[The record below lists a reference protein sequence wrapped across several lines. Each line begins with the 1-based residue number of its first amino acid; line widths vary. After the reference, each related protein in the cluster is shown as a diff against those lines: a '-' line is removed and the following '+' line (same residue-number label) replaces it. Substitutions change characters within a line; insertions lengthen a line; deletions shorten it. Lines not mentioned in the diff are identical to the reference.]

1 MKTML
6 LISALAAVL
15 AAVALAGPANAAD
28 PYADPY
34 KDLSIEQRAMVEQV
48 APTPASTTTSSGND
62 LRLTTLLDRAEGTY
76 RPGETVALT
85 VETTED
91 AYIWVF
97 DTGTSGRV
105 HQLFPNEYA
114 ADNFV
119 RAGQSLTLPGAQDD
133 YQFVVSQP
141 AGVELLTVIASPN
154 DKPLTQDLI
163 DRETNAG
170 PFLALLGTAASLSK
184 DLNITIMRDHPSAVA
199 HHQVFRIVE

>member
-6 LISALAAVL
+6 RVSALAAVL
-15 AAVALAGPANAAD
+15 AVVAITGPADA
-28 PYADPY
+28 ADPY

-48 APTPASTTTSSGND
+48 APTPASTATSGSS
-62 LRLTTLLDRAEGTY
+62 LTLTALLDRAEGTY

-85 VETTED
+85 VESTQD

-114 ADNFV
+114 TDNFV
-119 RAGQSLTLPGAQDD
+119 RAGHSLTLPDAQDD

-154 DKPLTQDLI
+154 NKPLTQNFI
-163 DRETNAG
+163 DRETRAG

-184 DLNITIMRDHPSAVA
+184 DLNITIQQDHPGAVA

>member
-1 MKTML
+1 MKTMFRV
-6 LISALAAVL
+6 SALAAAL
-15 AAVALAGPANAAD
+15 AAATVLGPANA
-28 PYADPY
+28 ADPY

-48 APTPASTTTSSGND
+48 APTPASTTTSSGNA

-76 RPGETVALT
+76 RPGENVALT

-119 RAGQSLTLPGAQDD
+119 RAGQSLTLPDAEDD
-133 YQFVVSQP
+133 YQFLVSEP
-141 AGVELLTVIASPN
+141 AGVELLTVIASRN
-154 DKPLTQDLI
+154 NKPLTRDLI
-163 DRETNAG
+163 DRETSAG
-170 PFLALLGTAASLSK
+170 PFLALQGTAASLSK
-184 DLNITIMRDHPSAVA
+184 DLSITIKRDHPSAVA
-199 HHQVFRIVE
+199 QHQVFHIVE

>member
-6 LISALAAVL
+6 RISALAAVL
-15 AAVALAGPANAAD
+15 AAVAVAGPANA
-28 PYADPY
+28 ADPY

-48 APTPASTTTSSGND
+48 APAPASTTTSGNS
-62 LRLTTLLDRAEGTY
+62 LSLTTLLDRDEGTY

-85 VETTED
+85 VKSTED

-97 DTGTSGRV
+97 DTGTSGKV

-114 ADNFV
+114 ADNFI
-119 RAGQSLTLPGAQDD
+119 RAGHSLTLPDAQDD
-133 YQFVVSQP
+133 YEFVVSQP

-154 DKPLTQDLI
+154 NKPLTQNFI
-163 DRETNAG
+163 DKKTSAG

-184 DLNITIMRDHPSAVA
+184 DLHITIQQDHPGAVA

>member
-1 MKTML
+1 MKTSL
-6 LISALAAVL
+6 CTSALAAAL
-15 AAVALAGPANAAD
+15 MAVATGGPASA
-28 PYADPY
+28 ADPY
-34 KDLSIEQRAMVEQV
+34 KDLSIEQRAMVEHV
-48 APTPASTTTSSGND
+48 APAPAGAVSSGSSGSS
-62 LRLTTLLDRAEGTY
+62 LQLTTMLDRAEGTY
-76 RPGETVALT
+76 KPGESVALT
-85 VETTED
+85 VKTTQD

-119 RAGQSLTLPGAQDD
+119 RAGHSLTLPSAQDD

-141 AGVELLTVIASPN
+141 AGVELLTVIASPD
-154 DKPLTQDLI
+154 DKPLTRNLI
-163 DRETNAG
+163 DRETSAG

-184 DLNITIMRDHPSAVA
+184 DLHVAIKQEHPGAVA

>member
-6 LISALAAVL
+6 CISALAAVL
-15 AAVALAGPANAAD
+15 AAVTAAGPAIA
-28 PYADPY
+28 ADPY

-48 APTPASTTTSSGND
+48 APAPASTTTSGNS
-62 LRLTTLLDRAEGTY
+62 LSLTTLLDRAEGTY
-76 RPGETVALT
+76 RPGEAVTLT
-85 VETTED
+85 VKSTKD

-119 RAGQSLTLPGAQDD
+119 RAGHSLSLPGAQDD

-141 AGVELLTVIASPN
+141 AGVELLTVVASPN
-154 DKPLTQDLI
+154 NRPLTQNFI
-163 DRETNAG
+163 DRETSAG
-170 PFLALLGTAASLSK
+170 PFLAMLGTAASLSK
-184 DLNITIMRDHPSAVA
+184 DLHIAIQQDHPGAVA

>member
-1 MKTML
+1 MKTIL
-6 LISALAAVL
+6 RISALAAVL
-15 AAVALAGPANAAD
+15 AAVALAGPALAAD
-28 PYADPY
+28 PF

-48 APTPASTTTSSGND
+48 APAPAATTSSENS
-62 LRLTTLLDRAEGTY
+62 LSLTTLLDRAEGTY
-76 RPGETVALT
+76 RPGDTVALT
-85 VETTED
+85 VKSTED

-114 ADNFV
+114 GDNFV
-119 RAGQSLTLPGAQDD
+119 RAGQSLTLPSAKDD

-154 DKPLTQDLI
+154 NKPLTQDFI

-170 PFLALLGTAASLSK
+170 PFLALLGTATSFSK
-184 DLNITIMRDHPSAVA
+184 DLQITIQQDHPGAVA

>member
-6 LISALAAVL
+6 RISALTAIL
-15 AAVALAGPANAAD
+15 AAVALAVPANA
-28 PYADPY
+28 ADPY

-48 APTPASTTTSSGND
+48 APTPASTTTLSGNA

-76 RPGETVALT
+76 RPGENVALT

-119 RAGQSLTLPGAQDD
+119 RAGQSLTLPDAKDD
-133 YQFVVSQP
+133 YQFLVSEP
-141 AGVELLTVIASPN
+141 AGVELLTVIASRN
-154 DKPLTQDLI
+154 NKPLTRDLI
-163 DRETNAG
+163 DRETSAG
-170 PFLALLGTAASLSK
+170 PFLALQGTAASLSK
-184 DLNITIMRDHPSAVA
+184 DLNITIKRDHPSAVA
-199 HHQVFRIVE
+199 QHQVFHIVE

>member
-1 MKTML
+1 MKTRL
-6 LISALAAVL
+6 VWTSALAAAMVAVL
-15 AAVALAGPANAAD
+15 AGGTASAAD
-28 PYADPY
+28 PF

-48 APTPASTTTSSGND
+48 APRPAGAAASGND
-62 LRLTTLLDRAEGTY
+62 LRLATMLDRAEGTY
-76 RPGETVALT
+76 RPGESVVLT
-85 VETTED
+85 VKTTQD

-119 RAGQSLTLPGAQDD
+119 RAGNSLTLPGAQDD

-141 AGVELLTVIASPN
+141 AGVELITVIASPDN
-154 DKPLTQDLI
+154 KPLTQDLI
-163 DRETNAG
+163 DRETSAG

-184 DLNITIMRDHPSAVA
+184 DLHVAMKQEHPGAVA

>member
-6 LISALAAVL
+6 RISALAAVL
-15 AAVALAGPANAAD
+15 AAVAIAD
-28 PYADPY
+28 PADAADPY

-48 APTPASTTTSSGND
+48 APEPAATTSSGNSPS
-62 LRLTTLLDRAEGTY
+62 LTTVLDRAEGIY
-76 RPGETVALT
+76 RPGESVALT
-85 VETTED
+85 VKSTED

-114 ADNFV
+114 TDNFV
-119 RAGQSLTLPGAQDD
+119 RAGHSLTLPSEQDE

-154 DKPLTQDLI
+154 DKPLTRNFI

-184 DLNITIMRDHPSAVA
+184 DLHITIQQDHPGAVA

>member
-1 MKTML
+1 MKTMFRV
-6 LISALAAVL
+6 SALAAAL
-15 AAVALAGPANAAD
+15 AAATVLGPANA
-28 PYADPY
+28 ADPY

-48 APTPASTTTSSGND
+48 VPEPAATTSSGSA
-62 LRLTTLLDRAEGTY
+62 LSLTTLLDRAEGTY

-85 VETTED
+85 VKSTKD

-119 RAGQSLTLPGAQDD
+119 RAGHSLTLPDAQDD

-141 AGVELLTVIASPN
+141 AGVELLTVVASPN
-154 DKPLTQDLI
+154 NKPLTQNFI
-163 DRETNAG
+163 DRETSAG

-184 DLNITIMRDHPSAVA
+184 DLHITIQQDHPGAVA
-199 HHQVFRIVE
+199 QHQVFRIVE

>member
-1 MKTML
+1 MV
-6 LISALAAVL
+6 AV
-15 AAVALAGPANAAD
+15 VAGGTASAAD
-28 PYADPY
+28 PF

-48 APTPASTTTSSGND
+48 APAPAGAAASEND
-62 LRLTTLLDRAEGTY
+62 LRLATMLDRAEGTY
-76 RPGETVALT
+76 RPGESVVLT
-85 VETTED
+85 VKTTQD

-119 RAGQSLTLPGAQDD
+119 RAGKSLTLPGAQDD

-141 AGVELLTVIASPN
+141 AGVELITVIASPDN
-154 DKPLTQDLI
+154 RPLTQDLI
-163 DRETNAG
+163 DRETSAG

-184 DLNITIMRDHPSAVA
+184 DLHVAMKQEHPGAVA

>member
-1 MKTML
+1 
-6 LISALAAVL
+6 
-15 AAVALAGPANAAD
+15 
-28 PYADPY
+28 
-34 KDLSIEQRAMVEQV
+34 MVEHV
-48 APTPASTTTSSGND
+48 VPASAGAASSGNS
-62 LRLTTLLDRAEGTY
+62 LRLTTMLDQAEGIY
-76 RPGETVALT
+76 RPGENVALT
-85 VETTED
+85 VKTTND

-133 YQFVVSQP
+133 YRFVVSQP
-141 AGVELLTVIASPN
+141 AGVELLTVIASPDN
-154 DKPLTQDLI
+154 KPLTRDLI
-163 DRETNAG
+163 DRETSAG

-184 DLNITIMRDHPSAVA
+184 DLHVAMKQEHPGAVA